1 MIDDAR
7 ARKLANDLKR
17 CSYYETCAT
26 YGLNVERVFQDACQK
41 LTVAASARAGAAA
54 AAMSHSRPG
63 TPSLQ
68 SSSRDRVQQ
77 QQPSYNPGGGG
88 GSSYHPTLS
97 PTTPHNGF
105 QAPASPTAYY
115 FATQKE
121 NIRPPGAA
129 MVPLT
134 PGTNNSYNYPMYHD
148 DPVPPH
154 GGHKA
159 GPGPRA
165 IMVPPPM
172 APPAPHAVGSSNTGT
187 LSSSA
192 GSAVL
197 DKFADP
203 TAPNAATAA
212 EHSAGKELPT
222 PSSTP
227 TSSRYTFIH
236 RIQLQKAMETSSFPM
251 KLRHN

>member
-129 MVPLT
+129 AMVPLT
-134 PGTNNSYNYPMYHD
+134 PGTNNSYHYPMYHD

-192 GSAVL
+192 GSSSAVL
-197 DKFADP
+197 DKFAVP

-227 TSSRYTFIH
+227 TSSR
-236 RIQLQKAMETSSFPM
+236 
-251 KLRHN
+251 